1 MLTPNEYA
9 YGDCCK
15 LIPSSYH
22 LGHSGITRSMIRLRR
37 KKKRLS
43 AEAFLHADPCCCSR
57 HAQQDRR
64 EFQSPTLAKLGGRSS
79 AISHVCMLQ
88 TTVAEYEMVHQVRHY
103 FVQMSCLRRVFSDH
117 FCFQL
122 CGECVKGAAVEGRV

>member
-1 MLTPNEYA
+1 AGSEAMLTPNEYV

-57 HAQQDRR
+57 QLLLSTRW
-64 EFQSPTLAKLGGRSS
+64 SIKSG
-79 AISHVCMLQ
+79 
-88 TTVAEYEMVHQVRHY
+88 TT
-103 FVQMSCLRRVFSDH
+103 SC
-117 FCFQL
+117 
-122 CGECVKGAAVEGRV
+122 K

>member
-43 AEAFLHADPCCCSR
+43 AEAFLHADPQLLLSTR
-57 HAQQDRR
+57 W
-64 EFQSPTLAKLGGRSS
+64 SIKSG
-79 AISHVCMLQ
+79 
-88 TTVAEYEMVHQVRHY
+88 TT
-103 FVQMSCLRRVFSDH
+103 SC
-117 FCFQL
+117 
-122 CGECVKGAAVEGRV
+122 K

>member
-88 TTVAEYEMVHQVRHY
+88 TTVAEYEVRQEETLLLEM
-103 FVQMSCLRRVFSDH
+103 FPSPQSGGQQLRLR
-117 FCFQL
+117 
-122 CGECVKGAAVEGRV
+122 